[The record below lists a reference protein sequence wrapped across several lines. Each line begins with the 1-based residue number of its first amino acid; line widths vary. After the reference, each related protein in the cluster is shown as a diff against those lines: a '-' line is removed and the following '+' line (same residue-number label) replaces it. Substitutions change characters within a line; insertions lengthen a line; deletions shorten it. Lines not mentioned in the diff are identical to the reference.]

1 MPIVDQF
8 GRPYTRPAATR
19 ASEAARQQLRARY
32 DAAAISDA
40 NQRHWANADLLSG
53 DAANNPAVR
62 QRIRSR
68 ARYECYESN
77 SFANGVI
84 KLLAYYLIGDGPRLK
99 MRTPDGREIQRS
111 WRRWCRKV
119 KLGRKLRTMRMAKA
133 VDGEAIA
140 LLATN
145 PRLDHEV
152 KLDVKLREAD
162 QMTTPNLFAA
172 ERNRVDGVDFDD
184 YENPLRYWFLKDH
197 PGSNVLSANPLEAHP
212 VDARHVIHWFRQD
225 RPGVR
230 RGVSEIAPS
239 LPLFAIVRRYVLA
252 VLGAAEAAAENST
265 VMYTDSPALDK
276 VSEVDPMDV
285 IELEMRA
292 MLTLPAGWKMGQLKA
307 EQPTTTFEMFRNA
320 LWNEVARCVLMPFN
334 IAAGNSAGYNFASGK
349 LDHQAFDLSIDTD
362 RSDCE
367 DEALEP
373 IFEAWL
379 REYLSLKSGIA
390 PSDIDLSLYDHRWYW
405 PPKEHIDPL
414 KTASAVKILW
424 EMGLLTDE
432 EYWFQEGYDSDDQYE
447 ALERQQQRR
456 EQLGLPTPGAAA
468 GGAPADDPSDADPN
482 DADDEEGSDE
492 DGSDADTDQ
501 SDAEDLVEAALA

>member
-1 MPIVDQF
+1 MPS
-8 GRPYTRPAATR
+8 AASMR
-19 ASEAARQQLRARY
+19 ASEANRSMLRAKY
-32 DAAAISDA
+32 DAAAVTSGSE
-40 NQRHWANADLLSG
+40 RHWANADHLSG

-62 QRIRSR
+62 KRIRSR

-99 MRTPDGREIQRS
+99 MRTPDGAEIQKS
-111 WRRWCRKV
+111 WRRWSRKV

-133 VDGEAIA
+133 VDGEAVA

-152 KLDVKLREAD
+152 KLDVKLRESD
-162 QMTTPNLFAA
+162 QMTTPNLFIS
-172 ERNRVDGVDFDD
+172 ERNRVDGIDFDD
-184 YENPLRYWFLKDH
+184 FENPIRYWFLKDH
-197 PGSNVLSANPLEAHP
+197 PGSNHWSANPLEATP
-212 VDARHVIHWFRQD
+212 IDARHVIHWFRQD

-230 RGVSEIAPS
+230 RGVSEVAPA

-252 VLGAAEAAAENST
+252 VLGAAESAAENAM
-265 VMYTDSPALDK
+265 VMYTDSPALADVDK
-276 VSEVDPMDV
+276 VDPMDV

-292 MLTLPAGWKMGQLKA
+292 MLTLPAGWKAGQMKA

-334 IAAGNSAGYNFASGK
+334 VAAGNSAGYNFASGK

-367 DEALEP
+367 DEVVEL

-379 REYLSLKSGIA
+379 REYLSMKSGIA
-390 PSDIDLSLYDHRWYW
+390 PSDIDLSLYDHLWYW

-432 EYWFQEGYDSDDQYE
+432 EYWFERGIDPADQEESL
-447 ALERQQQRR
+447 ARQRERR
-456 EQLGLPTPGAAA
+456 ERLGLPTPGSQAAA
-468 GGAPADDPSDADPN
+468 APTDDSGADDP
-482 DADDEEGSDE
+482 DEAGPE
-492 DGSDADTDQ
+492 D
-501 SDAEDLVEAALA
+501 DAEDDAEDDDIDAAAEADIEAALAC